1 MMIMITILRA
11 VSAASRLAKRT
22 ALTINSKHILSYSLA
37 LVLSSSLASS
47 QVFESP
53 LTEEGEL
60 PLDTLVR
67 KSEWWLGVQ
76 GSAFYAMNYGVLS
89 EQVIGGTAPDQ
100 PGFVVEPQGGYGY
113 GIGGGL
119 ALEFRPIHSDLG
131 FLVTSGVDWRWA
143 RAETQIPISNDI
155 YAYNAVFESQST
167 VLYSASAISVKAQLG
182 VTGMFVLA
190 GFTYDVPITTLDSYV
205 WQNEKWEGEPVSNQ
219 PGAPQTS
226 IKFKT
231 QKKFESR
238 LGLQIGFGHDIQAG
252 LFGYKGQLVT
262 PYIVIQGATPI
273 VTAPTVWNNIS
284 ARLGFIWRGGL

>member
-1 MMIMITILRA
+1 MMKYLIILTS
-11 VSAASRLAKRT
+11 VIVYLQTSPAAF
-22 ALTINSKHILSYSLA
+22 
-37 LVLSSSLASS
+37 S

-53 LTEEGEL
+53 VVEEGDL

-76 GSAFYAMNYGVLS
+76 GSAFYAMNYGTLS
-89 EQVIGGTAPDQ
+89 EQIIGGTAPDQ
-100 PGFVVEPQGGYGY
+100 PGFVVKPQGGYGY

-143 RAETQIPISNDI
+143 KAETQVPISNDI
-155 YAYNAVFESQST
+155 YAKNALFESQST
-167 VLYSASAISVKAQLG
+167 VLYVASAMSAKVQLG

-190 GFTYDVPITTLDSYV
+190 GFTYDVPLKTLDSYV

-226 IKFKT
+226 IKFNT

-238 LGLQIGFGHDIQAG
+238 IGLQIGFGHDFQAG
-252 LFGYKGQLVT
+252 LFGYKGQVVT
-262 PYIVIQGATPI
+262 PFIVIQGATPMI
-273 VTAPTVWNNIS
+273 TAPTTWNNIS
-284 ARLGFIWRGGL
+284 ARLGFIWRAGL